1 MRFASGDAALLA
13 EVESPEYEEAVR
25 LNPVPDRDVTGT
37 IDRAMTAMTEASAEL
52 LRAIAILDERKLW
65 YSDGATSTSNWLCAR
80 YGVTLA
86 TAMEWVRVGR
96 CLTGLPEIS
105 RAYADARLC
114 WDQLRPLTKFATPE
128 TDAEWAIKAPSLS
141 AGALYREADRHQ
153 KVKAKDA
160 NEVHRE
166 RRVALIPDRD
176 SPLRY
181 YLDGIL
187 PAEEGAALEAALR
200 ARAETITLADEPEDP
215 AGARMADAL
224 VEFVT
229 GSSAGSGSDLTT
241 LVVHADASALIG
253 EEPEAGPWLAET
265 ESGRR
270 LPSEAIRR
278 LACDGRI
285 EWVLERDGRP
295 FGIGRRGRAA
305 RGALRRLVRH
315 RDRGR
320 CRFPGCGRRGK
331 LASHHLRHWAD
342 GGPTTLDNLVTLCGA
357 HHRLVHEGGWR
368 TTGEPSRDLRFRD
381 GKGRPLGMLVGS
393 GTPVGLRL

>member
-1 MRFASGDAALLA
+1 VARCLA
-13 EVESPEYEEAVR
+13 RLPRIAEAYEEAR
-25 LNPVPDRDVTGT
+25 
-37 IDRAMTAMTEASAEL
+37 I
-52 LRAIAILDERKLW
+52 
-65 YSDGATSTSNWLCAR
+65 
-80 YGVTLA
+80 
-86 TAMEWVRVGR
+86 
-96 CLTGLPEIS
+96 
-105 RAYADARLC
+105 C
-114 WDQLRPLTKFATPE
+114 WDQLRPLTRFATTE
-128 TDAEWAIKAPSLS
+128 TDEAWARKAPSLP

-153 KVKAKDA
+153 KVKATDA

-200 ARAETITLADEPEDP
+200 ARAETVTLADSPEDP

-224 VEFVT
+224 VELVT
-229 GSSAGSGSDLTT
+229 GASGSGSDLTT
-241 LVVHADASALIG
+241 LVVHADASALTG
-253 EEPEAGPWLAET
+253 EEAPSGPWLAET

-278 LACDGRI
+278 LACDRRI
-285 EWVLERDGRP
+285 EWVLEQDGRP
-295 FGIGRRGRAA
+295 VGIGRRGRAA

-357 HHRLVHEGGWR
+357 HHRLMHEGGWG
-368 TTGEPSRDLRFRD
+368 TSGEPGGELRFHD
-381 GKGRPLGMLVGS
+381 GRGRQLRTGLAARSLPL
-393 GTPVGLRL
+393 RR